1 MKTKERVERIL
12 KILDENYEAE
22 ITLRYDT
29 VFQLLIATILSAR
42 TTDKQVNKATPNL
55 FKKFKTPKDFAEA
68 DLSEIE
74 KEIDTIGLYKSK
86 AKYLKKTAKKIIE
99 DFDGKVPDTME
110 DLTKLHGVA
119 RKTANV
125 VLTSGFDKKE
135 GIVVDTHVQRVSKR
149 LGFTEEDK
157 PEKIEQDL
165 MEIIPKEKWGK
176 FSLQLILHGRKVCK
190 ARKPLCFK
198 CPVREYCPY
207 EPKTKKSEVKQ

>member
-1 MKTKERVERIL
+1 MPDDSRVDNIL
-12 KILDENYEAE
+12 KILNGEYEAK
-22 ITLRYDT
+22 IALRYDT
-29 VFQLLIATILSAR
+29 VFQLLVATILSAR
-42 TTDKQVNKATPNL
+42 TTDNQVNKVTPGL
-55 FKKFKTPKDFAEA
+55 FKKFKTPEDFVEA

-99 DFDGKVPDTME
+99 DFDGEVPDTMG

-135 GIVVDTHVQRVSKR
+135 GIVVDTHVRRLSKR
-149 LGFTEEDK
+149 LGFTENKK

-165 MEIIPKEKWGK
+165 MEIIPKKRWGK
-176 FSLQLILHGRKVCK
+176 FSLQLIKHGRKVCK

-198 CPVREYCPY
+198 CPIKDYCPY
-207 EPKTKKSEVKQ
+207 EPKTKKSEVEK